1 MNLLHQKITLDVNNK
16 STVTLNAHQG
26 DSGTRFI
33 DVTLTENGQVIP
45 LSSTFIATVKASLY
59 GMLMGVNRCELDTEE
74 NKIVVELTEPML
86 STPGMLNCEI
96 TLTEGEQIVTTH
108 NFTVEVQESVVN
120 GSTEIAENTDLAK
133 LQRVIFLVGELSKVE
148 DLDDLMQSKEDN
160 ENKLTTGSPSVSEV
174 WYPSLAYLRKY
185 NYTKIEADT
194 LLSGKAEKSA
204 VDNNTFDLS
213 MLMSSLKRTATGTSI
228 VNLIS
233 TAENGILKVTSNGNV
248 TVKNQNMFEDILTD
262 NIKKTNCNVSY
273 DDSTGAYT
281 VEYTG
286 DGTNSFSF
294 GNIRGNG
301 STYYANCG
309 KKLRYNKNLCV
320 RINCE
325 KTVNSGCYIT
335 FYNSNGVV
343 LDTTNKGTNT
353 TFKIKDV
360 EGADFFTMKIGF
372 DSNNGT
378 FATGDIIHF
387 SVQLEYGDTVS
398 DFVVPMSNT
407 ENLSYGGITNVVGDG
422 DITVEYVP
430 DFARICESL

>member
-1 MNLLHQKITLDVNNK
+1 MNLLHQKITLDVNSK
-16 STVTLNAHQG
+16 GSVTLNAHQG
-26 DSGTRFI
+26 DSGTRFV

-45 LSSTFIATVKASLY
+45 LSSTFTATVKASLY

-160 ENKLTTGSPSVSEV
+160 DNKLTTGSPSVSEV

-185 NYTKIEADT
+185 NYTKLEADT

-228 VNLIS
+228 VNLTN
-233 TAENGILKVTSNGNV
+233 TAENGILKVISDGEV
-248 TVKNQNMFEDILTD
+248 TVKNKNMFENILID
-262 NIKKTNCNVSY
+262 GINFTNCNVSY
-273 DDSTGAYT
+273 DNGTYE

-286 DGTNSFSF
+286 NGTNTFFF
-294 GNIRGNG
+294 GSSLNNG
-301 STYYANCG
+301 SLYDTKRG
-309 KKLRYNKNLCV
+309 KKLKYNKNMSI
-320 RINCE
+320 RINCD
-325 KTVNSGCYIT
+325 KLTRAGCYIT
-335 FYNSNGVV
+335 YYNADSVSLGAMNHS
-343 LDTTNKGTNT
+343 TNQA
-353 TFKIKDV
+353 FKIDDV
-360 EGADFFTMKIGF
+360 KGAKYFTMRIGF
-372 DSNNGT
+372 DWNGGS
-378 FATGDIIHF
+378 FASGDIFHF
-387 SVQLEYGDTVS
+387 SVQIEYGDTVS
-398 DFVVPMSNT
+398 DLVVPRSNT
-407 ENLSYGGITNVVGDG
+407 DNTAYEGVTNVIGEG

>member
-1 MNLLHQKITLDVNNK
+1 MNLLHQKITLDVNSK
-16 STVTLNAHQG
+16 GTVTLNAHQG

-45 LSSTFIATVKASLY
+45 LSSTFTATVKASLY

-96 TLTEGEQIVTTH
+96 TLTEGEQIITTN

-148 DLDDLMQSKEDN
+148 NLDDLMQSKEDN

-174 WYPSLAYLRKY
+174 RYPSLAYLRKY

-213 MLMSSLKRTATGTSI
+213 MLMSSLKRTVTGTSI
-228 VNLIS
+228 VNLNN

-248 TVKNQNMFEDILTD
+248 TVKNQNMFEDILVSG
-262 NIKKTNCNVSY
+262 ISKKNCNVTY
-273 DDSTGAYT
+273 CNGVYEM
-281 VEYTG
+281 EYTG
-286 DGTNSFSF
+286 SDNSGFHL
-294 GNIRGNG
+294 GNIKPVGQNYEQYCGNKLKYHRDLSLKINCDKLSG
-301 STYYANCG
+301 LGCMITYYNSQG
-309 KKLRYNKNLCV
+309 VSLDVQYKKLN
-320 RINCE
+320 E
-325 KTVNSGCYIT
+325 P
-335 FYNSNGVV
+335 
-343 LDTTNKGTNT
+343 
-353 TFKIKDV
+353 FKIKSV
-360 EGADFFTMKIGF
+360 SGAEFFTLRLGF
-372 DSNNGT
+372 DTVSNIV
-378 FATGDIIHF
+378 AGDVVTM
-387 SVQLEYGDTVS
+387 SVQIEYGDTVS
-398 DFVVPMSNT
+398 DFVVPRSNT
-407 ENLSYGGITNVVGDG
+407 DNTAYEGVTNIVGEG

-430 DFARICESL
+430 DFVRICENL